1 MNAEI
6 SLYAAELHRLLDKI
20 AASVE
25 GLGKTQL
32 NWRPPLPGANSR
44 YVLVAHVLG
53 NLEAWV
59 LGIACGQAI
68 DRDRPAEFAA
78 SGPDAGA
85 LVEQARVLGRRF
97 GEALAKLP
105 EDALDVQ
112 KLPSKLLW
120 GEGAP
125 EQRTVRE
132 ALMET
137 IEHAAVHI
145 GHIHLTRDMAEAAS

>member
-6 SLYAAELHRLLDKI
+6 SLYATRLRRLLDKL
-20 AASVE
+20 VE
-25 GLGKTQL
+25 LVDGLEEAQL
-32 NWRPPLPGANSR
+32 NWRPPLRDANSR

-78 SGPDAGA
+78 SGPEAGA
-85 LVEQARVLGRRF
+85 LIERARVLGRRF
-97 GEALAKLP
+97 DEALAALP
-105 EDALDVQ
+105 EDALSEQ
-112 KLPSKLLW
+112 REPSKLLW

-137 IEHAAVHI
+137 IDHAAVHL
-145 GHIHLTRDMAEAAS
+145 GHIHLTRDMAEAAG

>member
-1 MNAEI
+1 MNAET
-6 SLYAAELHRLLDKI
+6 SLYATELHRLLDKI
-20 AASVE
+20 VASVE
-25 GLGKTQL
+25 GLEEAQL

-44 YVLVAHVLG
+44 YVLAAHVLG
-53 NLEAWV
+53 NPEAWV

-68 DRDRPAEFAA
+68 DRDRPAEFAS

-85 LVEQARVLGRRF
+85 LVERAQALGRRF
-97 GEALAKLP
+97 DEALAALP

-112 KLPSKLLW
+112 KLPGKLLW
-120 GEGAP
+120 GEGSP

-145 GHIHLTRDMAEAAS
+145 GHIHLTRDLAEAAS

>member
-25 GLGKTQL
+25 GLEEAQL

-44 YVLVAHVLG
+44 YVLVTHVLG

-68 DRDRPAEFAA
+68 VRDRPAEFAA
-78 SGPDAGA
+78 AGPDARA
-85 LVEQARVLGRRF
+85 LIERARALSLRF
-97 GEALAKLP
+97 NEALAALP
-105 EDALDVQ
+105 EDGLDKQ
-112 KLPSKLLW
+112 GEMSKLLW
-120 GEGAP
+120 GEGTP
-125 EQRTVRE
+125 VPRTVRE

-137 IEHAAVHI
+137 IEHAAVHL
-145 GHIHLTRDMAEAAS
+145 GHSHRTRDMAEAAG

>member
-20 AASVE
+20 AASIE
-25 GLGKTQL
+25 GLEEAQL

-44 YVLVAHVLG
+44 YVLVTHVLG

-68 DRDRPAEFAA
+68 DRDRPAEFTS

-85 LVEQARVLGRRF
+85 LIERARALGRRF
-97 GEALAKLP
+97 DKALAALP
-105 EDALDVQ
+105 EDALGVR
-112 KLPSKLLW
+112 KTPSKALW

-132 ALMET
+132 ALMHA

>member
-25 GLGKTQL
+25 GLEEAQL

-44 YVLVAHVLG
+44 YVLVTHVLG

-68 DRDRPAEFAA
+68 
-78 SGPDAGA
+78 
-85 LVEQARVLGRRF
+85 
-97 GEALAKLP
+97 
-105 EDALDVQ
+105 
-112 KLPSKLLW
+112 
-120 GEGAP
+120 
-125 EQRTVRE
+125 
-132 ALMET
+132 
-137 IEHAAVHI
+137 
-145 GHIHLTRDMAEAAS
+145 

>member
-6 SLYAAELHRLLDKI
+6 SLYVAELHRLLDKLGT
-20 AASVE
+20 SVE
-25 GLGKTQL
+25 GLEEAQL

-68 DRDRPAEFAA
+68 DRDRPAEFAS

-85 LVEQARVLGRRF
+85 LVEQAQALGHRF
-97 GEALAKLP
+97 DEALAQLP
-105 EDALDVQ
+105 EDALDE
-112 KLPSKLLW
+112 KREPSKLLW

-125 EQRTVRE
+125 EPRTGRE

>member
-1 MNAEI
+1 MSAEI

-20 AASVE
+20 VASVE
-25 GLGKTQL
+25 GLEEAQL
-32 NWRPPLPGANSR
+32 NWRPPLRDANSR

-68 DRDRPAEFAA
+68 DRDRPAEFAS

-85 LVEQARVLGRRF
+85 LVERARALGHRF
-97 GEALAKLP
+97 DEALAALP
-105 EDALDVQ
+105 EDALDEQ
-112 KLPSKLLW
+112 REPSKPLW

-125 EQRTVRE
+125 EPRTVRE

>member
-6 SLYAAELHRLLDKI
+6 SLYATRLRRLLDKLVE
-20 AASVE
+20 SVD
-25 GLGKTQL
+25 GLEDGRL
-32 NWRPPLPGANSR
+32 NWRPPLPEANSR

-78 SGPDAGA
+78 TGSDAGA
-85 LVEQARVLGRRF
+85 LIERARALARRF
-97 GEALAKLP
+97 DEALAALP

-112 KLPSKLLW
+112 KLPSKLHW
-120 GEGAP
+120 GAGMP
-125 EQRTVRE
+125 EQCTVRE
-132 ALMET
+132 ALMHA
-137 IEHAAVHI
+137 IEHAAVHL
-145 GHIHLTRDMAEAAS
+145 GHIHLTRDMAEAAG

>member
-6 SLYAAELHRLLDKI
+6 SLYAAELHRLLDKL

-25 GLGKTQL
+25 GLDEAQL

-68 DRDRPAEFAA
+68 DRDRPAEFTS
-78 SGPDAGA
+78 SGPDAGV
-85 LVEQARVLGRRF
+85 LIERARALGRRF
-97 GEALAKLP
+97 EEALAALP
-105 EDALDVQ
+105 EDALGGQ
-112 KLPSKLLW
+112 KLPSKPLW

-125 EQRTVRE
+125 EPRTVRE

-145 GHIHLTRDMAEAAS
+145 GHIHLTRDMAEAAN

>member
-1 MNAEI
+1 MNVEI
-6 SLYAAELHRLLDKI
+6 SLYAAELHRLLDKL

-25 GLGKTQL
+25 GLEEAQL

-44 YVLVAHVLG
+44 YVLITHVLG

-85 LVEQARVLGRRF
+85 LIERARALGRRF
-97 GEALAKLP
+97 DEALAALP
-105 EDALDVQ
+105 EETLGEQ
-112 KLPSKLLW
+112 GEMSRLLW
-120 GEGAP
+120 GEGTPAP
-125 EQRTVRE
+125 RTVRE

-137 IEHAAVHI
+137 IEHAAVHLD
-145 GHIHLTRDMAEAAS
+145 HTHLTRDMAEAAG

>member
-1 MNAEI
+1 MNAET
-6 SLYAAELHRLLDKI
+6 SLYAAELRRLLDKI
-20 AASVE
+20 AASIE
-25 GLGKTQL
+25 GLEDAQL

-85 LVEQARVLGRRF
+85 LVERARALCRLF
-97 GEALAKLP
+97 DEALAALA
-105 EDALDVQ
+105 ENALDEQ
-112 KLPSKLLW
+112 REPSKLHW
-120 GEGAP
+120 GEGSP
-125 EQRTVRE
+125 EPRTVRE

-145 GHIHLTRDMAEAAS
+145 GHIHLTRDMAEAAN

>member
-1 MNAEI
+1 MNAEVE
-6 SLYAAELHRLLDKI
+6 LYAVELHRLLDKI
-20 AASVE
+20 VASVE
-25 GLGKTQL
+25 GLEEAQL
-32 NWRPPLPGANSR
+32 NWRPPLRGANSR

-78 SGPDAGA
+78 SGADAGA
-85 LVEQARVLGRRF
+85 LMERARTLGRRF
-97 GEALAKLP
+97 DAALAALP
-105 EDALDVQ
+105 EDALDEQ
-112 KLPSKLLW
+112 RDPSKLHW

-145 GHIHLTRDMAEAAS
+145 GHIQLTRDLADAAS

>member
-6 SLYAAELHRLLDKI
+6 SLYAAELRRLLDKL

-25 GLGKTQL
+25 GLEEAQL

-85 LVEQARVLGRRF
+85 LIERARTLGRRF
-97 GEALAKLP
+97 DEALAALP
-105 EDALDVQ
+105 EDAPDEQ
-112 KLPSKLLW
+112 RDPSKLHW

-125 EQRTVRE
+125 KPRTVRE